1 MAVTVLIVD
10 DHAGFRS
17 RARKLLEAGGFDV
30 LEAADGDAALGCA
43 ASFAPQ
49 LVLLDVQLPGLDG
62 FDVARRLAGGGGGP
76 VVVLTSSR
84 DAADYGDRVASAPV
98 AGFVPKADLSANALR
113 SFLGEYR

>member
-10 DHAGFRS
+10 DHAGFRW

-43 ASFAPQ
+43 ASFAPE

-84 DAADYGDRVASAPV
+84 DAADYGDRVESAPV
-98 AGFVPKADLSANALR
+98 AGFVPKADLSADALR